1 MANENH
7 PDAAASSSMPLQLLD
22 KKQLAKRI
30 GVSVRTIE
38 NLVKAGEFPAGVRI
52 GRFVYWTEKIITVW
66 QRQLFAAQ
74 DNWQP

>member
-7 PDAAASSSMPLQLLD
+7 PDTNS
-22 KKQLAKRI
+22 KQLYAPSVAGQKAAAKRI

-52 GRFVYWTEKIITVW
+52 GRFVYWTDKIITVW